1 MLKNTQTDTECL
13 TVCGPCKPFI
23 SFSAVTG
30 PSHQSE
36 LYENN
41 LPSTAVGFNKNW
53 SSMINVKGRL
63 DTKICAFRSRRSHA
77 SRPSGAGKVHAQHTF
92 IRAHICTHRHA
103 RSHRR
108 STEYGEYQMLFV
120 QHVLLLSN
128 VRTFFCTKYKYTYNS
143 CILFFYDF
151 QRDVVDLAHCKRQ
164 LQRIFICK

>member
-53 SSMINVKGRL
+53 SSMINVKGKL

-92 IRAHICTHRHA
+92 KRAHICTHTHTQT
-103 RSHRR
+103 RSQSPPLYRIWGISDAVCLAC
-108 STEYGEYQMLFV
+108 STAEQC
-120 QHVLLLSN
+120 QNVLL
-128 VRTFFCTKYKYTYNS
+128 YKVQVY
-143 CILFFYDF
+143 L
-151 QRDVVDLAHCKRQ
+151 
-164 LQRIFICK
+164 